1 MPVFIFVSAD
11 DIVKQLLE
19 DEEDFDPEEVV
30 AASTV
35 RSTLGPEA
43 QQIYDIASDDF
54 KAAVERGSTARYDI
68 DFHEHNAWPFYD
80 DDSGWQQ
87 SFYSSYYVTSGGKIK
102 IVLEEGDADGNWDW
116 ADSAVLD
123 TPDYTALVKEFSYG
137 SWQRRMRDYMEWVAQ
152 NGDDPLSEIAAP
164 DRVPSTDKWLVGF
177 VEQDGRPKFSIAR
190 HILAEPP
197 SPPPVR
203 SLEDLP
209 GFVRDYAMLDHE
221 GYVGMSWD
229 EFVALDEVVNKG
241 GYWQFKVT
249 PESQPVPLVD
259 KEAYYQRKA
268 QEYLDRWTEPTD
280 ADEVPYWS

>member
-123 TPDYTALVKEFSYG
+123 TPEYTALVKEFSHG
-137 SWQRRMRDYMEWVAQ
+137 SWQRRMRDYMVWVAEH
-152 NGDDPLSEIAAP
+152 GDDPLDEFTAPRDHLPVNEP
-164 DRVPSTDKWLVGF
+164 DRPLTQ
-177 VEQDGRPKFSIAR
+177 EEIEAHYR
-190 HILAEPP
+190 HA
-197 SPPPVR
+197 
-203 SLEDLP
+203 
-209 GFVRDYAMLDHE
+209 
-221 GYVGMSWD
+221 
-229 EFVALDEVVNKG
+229 
-241 GYWQFKVT
+241 
-249 PESQPVPLVD
+249 
-259 KEAYYQRKA
+259 A
-268 QEYLDRWTEPTD
+268 QEQLDRWTEPTD